1 MQHLGVDLHSTP
13 GHAVQMVL
21 KLHTSVRAQTG
32 IQFHVKHGRCMLQ
45 AAYTAI
51 EAFQARFPTAGED
64 AARLKEEVYALLEER
79 AQHAK
84 QRQWRLMQ
92 KKRARDEAQANAQS
106 RQESN
111 DAETAVLA
119 TVSQAETTQPLC
131 IHVCHMQTTFE
142 GGCLCLCMPIGAV
155 SFATCELGCVSSVC
169 SVTDN
174 GTIWLMAMYK
184 LQSLRAG

>member
-1 MQHLGVDLHSTP
+1 MVCRADKDQQPRKHCSPSASTASGHSLWSKL

-21 KLHTSVRAQTG
+21 QFAHTTVRAGAG
-32 IQFHVKHGRCMLQ
+32 IRCHAKHGRCMLQ

-92 KKRARDEAQANAQS
+92 KKRARGEAQANARS
-106 RQESN
+106 RQENSG
-111 DAETAVLA
+111 AETAVLA
-119 TVSQAETTQPLC
+119 MVGSLQMIQPSAYMC
-131 IHVCHMQTTFE
+131 VICKPHFRV
-142 GGCLCLCMPIGAV
+142 AV
-155 SFATCELGCVSSVC
+155 SACVC
-169 SVTDN
+169 
-174 GTIWLMAMYK
+174 
-184 LQSLRAG
+184 Q

>member
-1 MQHLGVDLHSTP
+1 
-13 GHAVQMVL
+13 
-21 KLHTSVRAQTG
+21 
-32 IQFHVKHGRCMLQ
+32 MLQ

-92 KKRARDEAQANAQS
+92 KKRARDEAQANERS
-106 RQESN
+106 RQESD

-119 TVSQAETTQPLC
+119 TVSWGKMTQPSAYMSVICKPHLR
-131 IHVCHMQTTFE
+131 V
-142 GGCLCLCMPIGAV
+142 AV
-155 SFATCELGCVSSVC
+155 SVC
-169 SVTDN
+169 
-174 GTIWLMAMYK
+174 AC
-184 LQSLRAG
+184 Q